1 MNQEKEKSGQQVKR
15 GARMEFIARITL
27 EDGTVEER
35 VVEVEGGIPGL
46 GDSDFSSIDA
56 VKRTFT
62 SYEQSTIAASNK
74 LREEIAKDH
83 MGSMSKKN
91 GRKG

>member
-1 MNQEKEKSGQQVKR
+1 
-15 GARMEFIARITL
+15 MEFIARITL

-35 VVEVEGGIPGL
+35 VIEVEGGVPGL
-46 GDSDFSSIDA
+46 SDSDFSSIDA

-62 SYEQSTIAASNK
+62 AYEQSTVTASNK

-83 MGSMSKKN
+83 MKSMSKKTA
-91 GRKG
+91 GRADGAFLRD

>member
-1 MNQEKEKSGQQVKR
+1 MNQEKEKSEQQVKR
-15 GARMEFIARITL
+15 GAKMEFIARITL

-35 VVEVEGGIPGL
+35 VIEVEGGVPGL
-46 GDSDFSSIDA
+46 SDSDFSSIDA

-62 SYEQSTIAASNK
+62 AYEQSTVTASNK

-83 MGSMSKKN
+83 MKSMSKKN
-91 GRKG
+91 GKKG

>member
-1 MNQEKEKSGQQVKR
+1 
-15 GARMEFIARITL
+15 MEFIARITL

-35 VVEVEGGIPGL
+35 VIEVEGGVPGL
-46 GDSDFSSIDA
+46 SDSDFSSIDA

-62 SYEQSTIAASNK
+62 AYEQSTVTASNK
-74 LREEIAKDH
+74 LREEIAKDY
-83 MGSMSKKN
+83 MKSMSKKN